1 MIKVGDGKDNVVVVY
16 DGKDIEYDIEFIID
30 NKVKKGDIMMINY
43 DKNVIFLDLIDK
55 NDLIDIID
63 LLGEVIVKGI
73 FDKVIK

>member
-1 MIKVGDGKDNVVVVY
+1 MVVVY

-55 NDLIDIID
+55 NDFIDIID